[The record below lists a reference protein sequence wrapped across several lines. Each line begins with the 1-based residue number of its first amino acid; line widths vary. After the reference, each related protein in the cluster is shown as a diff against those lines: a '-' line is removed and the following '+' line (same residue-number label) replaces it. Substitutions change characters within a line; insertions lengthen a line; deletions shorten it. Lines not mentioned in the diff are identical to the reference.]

1 MIVNNTSTPEST
13 GARVNVRIGDK
24 TYTATMFN
32 NPTAN
37 DLVSQLPLTLAFRDY
52 AGQEKVSPA
61 PRALTMQ
68 GVPRGDDPEIND
80 FGYYAPSNSLVLY
93 YSNVGYWD
101 GIVRLG
107 RFDSSIEAIRTL
119 PDGFTVTIELAH

>member
-1 MIVNNTSTPEST
+1 VNDNNTSTPEST
-13 GARVNVRIGDK
+13 RARVNVRIGDK

>member
-1 MIVNNTSTPEST
+1 MNDNNTSTPEST
-13 GARVNVRIGDK
+13 RASVNVRIGDK

>member
-1 MIVNNTSTPEST
+1 MNDNNTSIPEST
-13 GARVNVRIGDK
+13 GVRVNVRIGDK
-24 TYTATMFN
+24 TYTAAMFN

-52 AGQEKVSPA
+52 TGQEKVSPA

-68 GVPRGDDPEIND
+68 GVPRGDDPEMND
-80 FGYYAPSNSLVLY
+80 FGYYAPSKSLVLY
-93 YSNVGYWD
+93 YSNVSYWD

-107 RFDSSIEAIRTL
+107 RFESSIEAIRTL

>member
-1 MIVNNTSTPEST
+1 MNDNNTSTPEST
-13 GARVNVRIGDK
+13 RARVNVRIGDK

-68 GVPRGDDPEIND
+68 GVPRGDDPETND
-80 FGYYAPSNSLVLY
+80 FGYYAPSKSLVLY

-107 RFDSSIEAIRTL
+107 RFDSSIEVIRTL

>member
-1 MIVNNTSTPEST
+1 MNDNNTSIPEST
-13 GARVNVRIGDK
+13 GVRVNVRIGDK
-24 TYTATMFN
+24 TYTAAMFN

-68 GVPRGDDPEIND
+68 GVPRGDDPEMND

-93 YSNVGYWD
+93 YSNVSYWD

-107 RFDSSIEAIRTL
+107 RFESSIEAIRTL

>member
-1 MIVNNTSTPEST
+1 VNDNNTSTPEST

-80 FGYYAPSNSLVLY
+80 FG
-93 YSNVGYWD
+93 
-101 GIVRLG
+101 
-107 RFDSSIEAIRTL
+107 
-119 PDGFTVTIELAH
+119 

>member
-1 MIVNNTSTPEST
+1 MNDNNTSTPEST
-13 GARVNVRIGDK
+13 RARVNVRIGDK

>member
-1 MIVNNTSTPEST
+1 VNDNNTSTPEST
-13 GARVNVRIGDK
+13 RARVNVRIGDK

-37 DLVSQLPLTLAFRDY
+37 DLVSQLPLTLPFRDY

-93 YSNVGYWD
+93 YTNVGYWD